1 MQNAIKICSVF
12 ARETANIIKFSIE
25 KNKIIVS
32 ANSPSVGEDIVE
44 VDAKTIGEENE
55 IAFNAK
61 YLLDLLAALNNES
74 LVFEMNGPLNP
85 GVFKIKGDDSFLH
98 LIMPIRVQEQN
109 N

>member
-1 MQNAIKICSVF
+1 MAEWVKPFYDNLELLTKGRSKNA
-12 ARETANIIKFSIE
+12 ETFQE
-25 KNKIIVS
+25 LD
-32 ANSPSVGEDIVE
+32 DIVE